1 MSGTGETGSTVVV
14 TLGGETMTATVGAS
28 GTWSVTFTGS
38 TFPADGDYSSSVVV
52 TAPGGAVYNLDGPDY
67 LIDMTRPPVAITEG
81 AQSTGDIENASEH
94 ADGIT
99 IRGTSEP
106 GATIRVVI
114 DGHEQTTTVGGDG
127 GWNVTFPTSDLPEG
141 TYTKGMLVTATDIHG
156 NVTTLTD
163 TLAVDTETSVRF
175 DANLAGG
182 DDLVNQAERAAGDLV
197 LPGTAEAGA
206 TVLVQFGTGSR
217 SVTADAQG
225 RWSAAFSAGE
235 YAAGTYTGEATVT
248 ATDLAG
254 NTATQTHL
262 IDVDTE
268 VSPLSHWTDTPGTDG
283 VVNGAEAAGGLLIEG
298 TVEAGS
304 VVTVQLASGR
314 IVLASVNSDGSW
326 SAQIPA
332 SDLPTTETNNLQLTV
347 NATDPYGNTATQTSL
362 IDVDPLVRN
371 FHAFSTVTNDNVVN
385 RSEAQTGFAIS
396 GTVEPGATVAVT
408 LENGAVRTV
417 TAQGDGTWTA
427 VFTAAD
433 LPGGSGAM
441 SYTAVATDAAQN
453 TATTS
458 GSFSYDLVT
467 PDAPVIGDVTNNGN
481 GTRGLYADVSE
492 GDHYVIETV
501 AADGT
506 VTLMRDSEPM
516 STPSEDEYY
525 SFNRVPDG
533 QFLVVTDS
541 DTAGNEMST
550 LLVVSPNGSVTMDL
564 DNSGLSRFDF
574 GSIDLHHA
582 SVDLTITAEQ
592 LQSLTGGDNDLI
604 VRGDAN
610 DRVTALG
617 ATDTGATASIDGHS
631 YSIYTLGDEGHRIL
645 IDDSIT
651 NVTI

>member
-1 MSGTGETGSTVVV
+1 MSTPKSRRCRTG
-14 TLGGETMTATVGAS
+14 
-28 GTWSVTFTGS
+28 
-38 TFPADGDYSSSVVV
+38 
-52 TAPGGAVYNLDGPDY
+52 
-67 LIDMTRPPVAITEG
+67 
-81 AQSTGDIENASEH
+81 
-94 ADGIT
+94 
-99 IRGTSEP
+99 
-106 GATIRVVI
+106 
-114 DGHEQTTTVGGDG
+114 
-127 GWNVTFPTSDLPEG
+127 PTP
-141 TYTKGMLVTATDIHG
+141 
-156 NVTTLTD
+156 
-163 TLAVDTETSVRF
+163 
-175 DANLAGG
+175 
-182 DDLVNQAERAAGDLV
+182 
-197 LPGTAEAGA
+197 
-206 TVLVQFGTGSR
+206 
-217 SVTADAQG
+217 
-225 RWSAAFSAGE
+225 
-235 YAAGTYTGEATVT
+235 
-248 ATDLAG
+248 
-254 NTATQTHL
+254 
-262 IDVDTE
+262 
-268 VSPLSHWTDTPGTDG
+268 PGTDG